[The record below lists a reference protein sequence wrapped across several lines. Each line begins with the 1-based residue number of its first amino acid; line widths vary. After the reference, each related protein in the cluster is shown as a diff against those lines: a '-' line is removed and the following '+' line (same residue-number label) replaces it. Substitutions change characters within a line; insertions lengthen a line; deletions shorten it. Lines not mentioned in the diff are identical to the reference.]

1 MRRVRRAT
9 RKKYSPIDSQPLA
22 DIVEVDQLLEN
33 QTFVNNLYTE
43 PTHFWYMSNATE
55 SKLLNAA
62 VIVAALGYFVDIY
75 DLLLFGFVRVKSLTE
90 MGFSG
95 QDLMN
100 KGLSLQNWQMFGML
114 VGGILWGVLGDKKG
128 RVRVLYFSIALYSLA
143 NILNGFANGYTD
155 YALYRFIAGVGLAGE
170 LGAGI
175 TLVAEVLPKEKRGLG
190 TMLVACIGLS
200 GALLAWVIEHYFHW
214 RSCYF
219 IGGALG
225 ILLLVIRVSVSESQV
240 FKQVKADSGISR
252 GNFLS
257 LFTNWDRFTRFLRC
271 IFIGTSTWFV
281 VGVLVFFSPEFG
293 KAKGLEGILA
303 SNAIA
308 ICYTGLILGDLASGF
323 LSQWLRSR
331 IKVMALFLALDVVAV
346 IAYLS
351 LPFSRPEYFYLCHF
365 LLGFSVGFWVIFVTI
380 GAEQFGTNLRSTVAT
395 SVPNFAR
402 GMQVPINES
411 FKYLKSPAITGSVI
425 TAGYIVGS
433 VCLTI
438 AFIAL
443 WGMKE
448 TFDRDLDYVEEG

>member
-1 MRRVRRAT
+1 
-9 RKKYSPIDSQPLA
+9 
-22 DIVEVDQLLEN
+22 
-33 QTFVNNLYTE
+33 
-43 PTHFWYMSNATE
+43 MSNSSET
-55 SKLLNAA
+55 KLLNAA
-62 VIVAALGYFVDIY
+62 VVVAALGYFVDIY

-90 MGFSG
+90 LGFSG
-95 QDLMN
+95 QELTD

-128 RVRVLYFSIALYSLA
+128 RVKVLYFSIALYSLA
-143 NILNGFANGYTD
+143 NILNGFASGYTD
-155 YALYRFIAGVGLAGE
+155 YSIYRFIAGVGLAGE

-175 TLVAEVLPKEKRGLG
+175 TLVAEVLPKAKRGLG
-190 TMLVACIGLS
+190 TMLVASIGLS

-219 IGGALG
+219 IGGGLG
-225 ILLLVIRVSVSESQV
+225 ILLLILRISVSESTV
-240 FKQVKADSGISR
+240 FKQVKQDSSITR
-252 GNFLS
+252 GNFFA
-257 LFTNWDRFTRFLRC
+257 LFTSWDRFTRFMRC

-293 KAKGLEGILA
+293 KAKGLDGILA

-308 ICYTGLILGDLASGF
+308 ICYIGLILGDLVSGL
-323 LSQWLRSR
+323 LSQWMRSR
-331 IKVMALFLALDVVAV
+331 VKVMGLFLAFDVLAV
-346 IAYLS
+346 LAYLS
-351 LPFSRPEYFYLCHF
+351 LPFSKPEHFYFCHF

-395 SVPNFAR
+395 TVPNFAR

-411 FKYLKSPAITGSVI
+411 FKYLKGAAVTGSVI
-425 TAGYIVGS
+425 TAGYIVGA
-433 VCLTI
+433 VCLGI

-448 TFDRDLDYVEEG
+448 TFDRDLDYVE